1 MTRRWWVL
9 ATFSALGAVALS
21 GCAQVSY
28 LAQAAVGQARLLLGA
43 RPLQEVIA
51 DPATPAETRRQLLL
65 AQDVRRYAV
74 DALGL
79 PDNRTF
85 TTYTELNRPYLVWNV
100 FTAPAL
106 SSELRTYC
114 FPIAGCVPYR
124 GYFSLAGAE
133 REAASL
139 RASGDD
145 VSVGGVSAYSTLAR
159 LPDPIP
165 SSLLRGGDGAVISTI
180 IHELA
185 HQIVYVPGD
194 TDFNESFAVAV
205 ETAGSRRYAQD
216 HGQPAPDKAASQAR
230 YRAVNALLLGTR
242 AELAKV
248 YALAIPA
255 SEKLQQKREVLSQ
268 ARQKYAG
275 LKADWN
281 GYSGYDPWFSD
292 DPNGLN
298 NALLGSVAAYAEH
311 VPTFLA
317 LLERLNGDFPAL
329 YAAVRTCAA
338 KGDGE
343 RVACLEGQ

>member
-133 REAASL
+133 REAALKRAVREAEAALDTQAYTQYPKLTEGEVKRLVVDDKWMASL
-139 RASGDD
+139 EVAVHGELDRITQALTRRLRELAERYEAPLPEMAAR
-145 VSVGGVSAYSTLAR
+145 VGEMEGKVAAHLAR
-159 LPDPIP
+159 MGF
-165 SSLLRGGDGAVISTI
+165 S
-180 IHELA
+180 
-185 HQIVYVPGD
+185 
-194 TDFNESFAVAV
+194 
-205 ETAGSRRYAQD
+205 
-216 HGQPAPDKAASQAR
+216 
-230 YRAVNALLLGTR
+230 
-242 AELAKV
+242 
-248 YALAIPA
+248 
-255 SEKLQQKREVLSQ
+255 
-268 ARQKYAG
+268 
-275 LKADWN
+275 WN
-281 GYSGYDPWFSD
+281 
-292 DPNGLN
+292 
-298 NALLGSVAAYAEH
+298 
-311 VPTFLA
+311 
-317 LLERLNGDFPAL
+317 
-329 YAAVRTCAA
+329 
-338 KGDGE
+338 
-343 RVACLEGQ
+343 